1 MKKYALFVVVLLLCT
16 AFFYLP
22 KNYFSDVPECR
33 ALTVVGDEL
42 STANQQRFRD
52 LLEAQS
58 PQDFRYFFQT
68 FLEENGHTYMVTN
81 FRNEAACFN
90 VKMLVTQWNKLG
102 GMLRTNGQSYPE
114 ELYGLQ
120 WEIKRVNG
128 AEEVVY
134 ADMRSIID

>member
-1 MKKYALFVVVLLLCT
+1 
-16 AFFYLP
+16 
-22 KNYFSDVPECR
+22 
-33 ALTVVGDEL
+33 
-42 STANQQRFRD
+42 
-52 LLEAQS
+52 
-58 PQDFRYFFQT
+58 
-68 FLEENGHTYMVTN
+68 
-81 FRNEAACFN
+81 
-90 VKMLVTQWNKLG
+90 MLVTQWNKLG